1 VRRYHQRMPR
11 GARYDVVLFD
21 AGETLLRPEPSFPEL
36 IVQLLRARGV
46 RVTHDEPAWID
57 KALSSVF
64 RAMDD
69 LVVNRE
75 QFSTSSE
82 RSRAFWTAIYTRLLA
97 ELEVHDPDAS
107 HATYLYDEFSDPKH
121 YALFPDAMP
130 ALRELIA
137 SGYTLG
143 IVSNFEAWLEVL
155 LDRLAVAPLMSVVV
169 VSGNE
174 GIEKPDLEIFKR
186 ALDRLSTTP
195 DRAVYVG
202 DNPRIDVAPAL
213 DAGMG
218 AVLVDRRGVHDGFRD
233 APVVRSLEQV
243 PAAIR

>member
-1 VRRYHQRMPR
+1 MPEPIR
-11 GARYDVVLFD
+11 RYDVVLFD
-21 AGETLLRPEPSFPEL
+21 AGETLLRPEPSFPQL

-46 RVTHDEPAWID
+46 TVTHDEPAWIND
-57 KALSSVF
+57 ALSSVF

-75 QFSTSSE
+75 QFSTSAE

-97 ELEVHDPDAS
+97 ELEVHDPDAA
-107 HATYLYDEFSDPKH
+107 HATYLYEEFSKPEH

-130 ALRELIA
+130 ALRELAA

-143 IVSNFEAWLEVL
+143 IVSNFEAWLVTL
-155 LDRLAVAPLMSVVV
+155 LERLGVASLMSVVV
-169 VSGNE
+169 VSGTE
-174 GIEKPDLEIFKR
+174 GIEKPDLEIFNR
-186 ALDRLSTTP
+186 ALDRVGTTA

-213 DAGMG
+213 EAGMG
-218 AVLVDRRGVHDGFRD
+218 AVLVDRRGVHEGFRTS
-233 APVVRSLEQV
+233 PVVHSLEQV
-243 PAAIR
+243 PAVIR